1 MPHFFQVY
9 HFLKT
14 SSCKI
19 AKRMSY
25 LSLHL
30 AQNSKLEIGANS
42 VFIEGC
48 YQFWG
53 LICEKMG
60 ELEE

>member
-1 MPHFFQVY
+1 
-9 HFLKT
+9 
-14 SSCKI
+14 
-19 AKRMSY
+19 MSN
-25 LSLHL
+25 LSLQL
-30 AQNSKLEIGANS
+30 AQNSKLEIGGNS
-42 VFIEGC
+42 VFIKGC